1 MDRMELVSALT
12 RVGAPDSAYE
22 VPGFHELPRARPE
35 DYYYLRSERGAW
47 VVGAHERGQDR
58 VYRSF
63 DHEDQACRYL
73 YGRLTGAAGPQED
86 SDQVEAILAN
96 SEEIQRHAWEQ
107 FRRATDDRTD

>member
-12 RVGAPDSAYE
+12 RAGAPDSAYE
-22 VPGFHELPRARPE
+22 VPGFHELSHARPE
-35 DYYYLRSERGAW
+35 DYYYLRSERGTW

-73 YGRLTGAAGPQED
+73 YERLTRAVGPQED
-86 SDQVEAILAN
+86 ADQAEAILAR

-107 FRRATDDRTD
+107 FRRARDDETD